1 MSFIPTTARDEVL
14 EALANVNHEAK
25 RAPHV
30 FGWTGMPSRWD
41 KLHARLDDLLDM
53 LDQIDN
59 EEAKAC

>member
-30 FGWTGMPSRWD
+30 FGWAEQPSRWD
-41 KLHARLDDLLDM
+41 RLHTRLDDLLDM
-53 LDQIDN
+53 LQDIDN
-59 EEAKAC
+59 GEAA